1 MKRATKKAAKKAPA
15 RSKRPKKTTAK
26 TTVAASTV
34 PLVPQPH
41 GGALKAGGTPGNVG
55 GTGRPKAELR
65 ATLRDFASEKL
76 PDFRAKWDALTPDQQ
91 VRALDLALKYG
102 VGTQSETV
110 LSDDDIRAWEGH
122 VARYLY
128 DTLTAHGWTREDVGA
143 LLSGLDE
150 HMRAFDPRERTK

>member
-55 GTGRPKAELR
+55 GTGRPPNAVRAVMRANLEDVIPDLHKRWQEKEIDAIQYAEFLAKYAIGPLKGVSDAEL
-65 ATLRDFASEKL
+65 DEFA
-76 PDFRAKWDALTPDQQ
+76 RQ
-91 VRALDLALKYG
+91 VAEIVFQECGPELFERVSARLAEVRQK
-102 VGTQSETV
+102 E
-110 LSDDDIRAWEGH
+110 
-122 VARYLY
+122 AR
-128 DTLTAHGWTREDVGA
+128 
-143 LLSGLDE
+143 S
-150 HMRAFDPRERTK
+150 